1 MRLFLIRKTK
11 MDALEL
17 KIHVVYCLCRSF
29 TVSLLS
35 FESWGVFDSFEEEE
49 KYSKEIEEAG

>member
-1 MRLFLIRKTK
+1 MK

-17 KIHVVYCLCRSF
+17 KIHVLYCLCRSF
-29 TVSLLS
+29 AVSLLS

>member
-1 MRLFLIRKTK
+1 

-17 KIHVVYCLCRSF
+17 KIRVLYCLFRSF
-29 TVSLLS
+29 AICLLS

-49 KYSKEIEEAG
+49 KYSKEIKEAGWNKG